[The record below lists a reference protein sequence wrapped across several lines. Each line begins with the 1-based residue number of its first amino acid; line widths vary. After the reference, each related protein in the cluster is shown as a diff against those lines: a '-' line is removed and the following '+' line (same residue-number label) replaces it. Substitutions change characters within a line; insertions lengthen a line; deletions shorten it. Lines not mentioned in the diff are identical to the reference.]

1 MLLWSRS
8 AFWLLWAATAHWK
21 WWAVNAHAHN
31 FPLPFR
37 TWGVAVAIDAH
48 KMTVSSGQGIAP
60 FARACVCVQVLRGA
74 TGDPAE
80 GTFLTDVR
88 KQKIDKLLAEY
99 VKRAPK

>member
-1 MLLWSRS
+1 
-8 AFWLLWAATAHWK
+8 
-21 WWAVNAHAHN
+21 
-31 FPLPFR
+31 
-37 TWGVAVAIDAH
+37 
-48 KMTVSSGQGIAP
+48 MTVSSGQGIAP
-60 FARACVCVQVLRGA
+60 FAHACVCVQVLRGA